1 MECSSLRDITIL
13 SNDDDNRTL
22 VLTDLGPQGVIRVP
36 APKRCWP
43 SPTHAQ
49 ERLRRHS
56 QGCFGE
62 RKLGLT
68 SFGFVHGDMTCSYRC
83 EQILLVMSL
92 SSTPARS
99 PSICCACA
107 ISGM

>member
-62 RKLGLT
+62 
-68 SFGFVHGDMTCSYRC
+68 H
-83 EQILLVMSL
+83 
-92 SSTPARS
+92 SSCHVAFIDAS
-99 PSICCACA
+99 PQSINMLCVRH
-107 ISGM
+107 